1 MREQLAIDM
10 PTRCSWLRKN
20 AKEKAKPIDKAIEF
34 QLEFRAWI
42 ITFCALPLLFVSLS
56 LSLFVAVHLR
66 LDVPEQMLLHTGVLT
81 VCFDNAY
88 CVLCRCGNSSV
99 HTNNTYTHT
108 HTAKG
113 LVQFWQLCC
122 EFLFCFG
129 FNCHYTHAYTHRHRR
144 ALTHAHFS
152 MRIAN
157 ICIVK
162 FSCCTK
168 CIFTQDFSQLQLQF
182 WLLLFQFL
190 CLLVLRPYSFRWP
203 TRCEW
208 VLVSK

>member
-1 MREQLAIDM
+1 MCQSKCYCTQA
-10 PTRCSWLRKN
+10 
-20 AKEKAKPIDKAIEF
+20 F
-34 QLEFRAWI
+34 
-42 ITFCALPLLFVSLS
+42 LLFALITPIVS
-56 LSLFVAVHLR
+56 FV
-66 LDVPEQMLLHTGVLT
+66 DVATRVCTQTTHTQGHTHTLPKDLCSFGNCVASFCFVLVSIVT
-81 VCFDNAY
+81 
-88 CVLCRCGNSSV
+88 
-99 HTNNTYTHT
+99 THT
-108 HTAKG
+108 HTPTRTQR
-113 LVQFWQLCC
+113 L
-122 EFLFCFG
+122 
-129 FNCHYTHAYTHRHRR
+129 RR

-190 CLLVLRPYSFRWP
+190 CLLVLRLYSFRWP

-208 VLVSK
+208 VLVSKWVWVSK

>member
-34 QLEFRAWI
+34 QLAFRTWI

-108 HTAKG
+108 LPKD
-113 LVQFWQLCC
+113 LCSFGNC
-122 EFLFCFG
+122 VASFCF
-129 FNCHYTHAYTHRHRR
+129 
-144 ALTHAHFS
+144 
-152 MRIAN
+152 
-157 ICIVK
+157 
-162 FSCCTK
+162 
-168 CIFTQDFSQLQLQF
+168 
-182 WLLLFQFL
+182 
-190 CLLVLRPYSFRWP
+190 
-203 TRCEW
+203 
-208 VLVSK
+208 VLVSIVTTHTHTLTDIDVHWHMYTLACVLQIFA

>member
-1 MREQLAIDM
+1 MKKL
-10 PTRCSWLRKN
+10 SNFSLR
-20 AKEKAKPIDKAIEF
+20 F
-34 QLEFRAWI
+34 GLE
-42 ITFCALPLLFVSLS
+42 
-56 LSLFVAVHLR
+56 LSLFARCLFCLPLSLFLFLTVHLR
-66 LDVPEQMLLHTGVLT
+66 LDVPEQMLLHTGVLA

-99 HTNNTYTHT
+99 HTNNTYTGAHS

-122 EFLFCFG
+122 QFLFCFG
-129 FNCHYTHAYTHRHRR
+129 FNCHYTHTHTPTRTQRLRR

-190 CLLVLRPYSFRWP
+190 CLLVLLLYSFRWP
-203 TRCEW
+203 TRCE
-208 VLVSK
+208 